1 MTGELYRIDQLLVR
15 KGLSQS
21 RTQAKALIDAKLV
34 TCDGDVISKAST
46 LFQETADVVVT
57 SEIHPWVS
65 RGGQK
70 LAAAL
75 DFFQIDV
82 TGSVCLDVGASTG
95 GFTDVLISNGASK
108 SYAVDV
114 GSGQLVDKL
123 RNNAA
128 VINLE
133 KTDARKLNAALI
145 PDPIDILVCD
155 VSFIC
160 LLYTSPSPRDV
171 EECRLAS

>member
-1 MTGELYRIDQLLVR
+1 MTGNIYRIDQLLVR

-34 TCDGDVISKAST
+34 SCDEEIILKASA
-46 LFQETADVVVT
+46 LFEEDADITVAG
-57 SEIHPWVS
+57 EIHPWVS

-82 TGSVCLDVGASTG
+82 TGYVCLDLGASTG
-95 GFTDVLISNGASK
+95 GFTDVLISNGAIK

-114 GSGQLVDKL
+114 GSGQLADKL
-123 RNNAA
+123 RNNLA

-133 KTDARKLNAALI
+133 KIFHKL
-145 PDPIDILVCD
+145 LVGKSIHLMG
-155 VSFIC
+155 VSK
-160 LLYTSPSPRDV
+160 
-171 EECRLAS
+171 